1 MFSHATAYDRKQTAT
16 PRRLLTLWFLLIVLL
31 PISAN
36 ALPTQWEWAHP
47 TPHGNQHNSVIWG
60 DSEFIAVGEGGNIIT
75 SELGTVGNWTAQASN
90 TTENLNDIAWNG
102 TVYIGVGEQGT
113 IVRRATD
120 GSWSV
125 RTSSITHKLTNV
137 IWNGS
142 KFLAIGEYTASVAD
156 PINGTHNR
164 PAAVIL
170 TSSAGSTW
178 RSEAATLNPDRH
190 SNIPPPRLRGIT
202 WDGNLFVASSDDG
215 AILTSTD
222 GIAWHTRSINSITS
236 NNLTAPDKRFLA
248 VGDKGLILI
257 SSDGISWTILASGVS
272 DNLHA
277 VAWATTADSGF
288 VIVGANGTVISTTD
302 NGATWIT
309 EDSKTTETLRDIT
322 FDSNSTII
330 AVGDNGTIIT
340 RPVSNLT
347 WTQQTT
353 ATEEDLHSVAWRLEA
368 IHNYLAVGSGG
379 TILKSIA
386 DVTLWEAVADPPTD
400 FTTDLLNVEWHDM
413 TGSPGDEF
421 FLATG
426 KDGVLL
432 TTTVNIDT
440 WKSQTSNI
448 SDEWLFDSTWDGT
461 NHIVVG
467 SNGTLIT
474 STSIDGSSWTTQN
487 AQTNEHLLSIAVD
500 GPTIMIGGEYN
511 TQITTSDPTSIT
523 SPDIMTEGR
532 ITAQNLNDI
541 LFSNGVYT
549 AVGNAGTII
558 SSNDLLNWTA
568 PSSII
573 DGGSNI
579 TNDLFSIGIENKTD
593 HFFVTGAW
601 GTFIRSDD
609 PTADTWT
616 SEAIPTVP
624 PPSASFFYG
633 VASSPLNPV
642 ETLVVTVGSGGDI
655 FTSVNSGGDWNI
667 SAGSTE
673 SEETINDLTKSDTL
687 HVAVGN
693 NGTILTSTNAGIDW
707 ASQKLT
713 SSCGGNHL
721 HAVTWSDATMR
732 FVAVGDSGTICY
744 SDDGVVW
751 TPPPISANLPDS
763 ASTLYGIAWGQDQF
777 IAVGGSSVNSV
788 IYTSPNG
795 EAWTARSSSES
806 SILRDIV
813 WNEDHFIAIGDGG
826 TITTSPKGISWT
838 RNSSGTTVNLHSIA
852 IGEDAILIIG
862 ATTSPLSTIVLQNT
876 DGTWLGGDGLLAQP
890 NIHMNDISFGGTQ
903 FAAVAPSGTIMIS
916 SDGAGWTEVL
926 TGTNS
931 LFKTIIWDESKFI
944 AAGAAAHILYAN
956 NPDLVISGDFTTET
970 VREGETARYVFTI
983 TNRGITTADQ
993 ASYTGILSRNSSF
1006 LSATTTR
1013 GSCSMGSDLT
1023 CQFGNMAT
1031 GETVTLAVDIV
1042 TTETGLQ
1049 QHTGTVSANLTD
1061 SDEQD
1066 NSIAISLEVSRGND
1080 DGGGAAFSYWWLAT
1094 MLFFLLTC
1102 GRVTNRHLQHRSTKH
1117 ESS

>member
-1 MFSHATAYDRKQTAT
+1 MFSHATAYDSKQTAT
-16 PRRLLTLWFLLIVLL
+16 PRRLLTLWFLLIALL
-31 PISAN
+31 PVCAN
-36 ALPTQWEWAHP
+36 AVPTQWEWAHP

-75 SELGTVGNWTAQASN
+75 SELGTAGSWTAQSSN

-102 TVYIGVGEQGT
+102 TVYIGVGDQGT
-113 IVRRATD
+113 IIRRATNGQWD
-120 GSWSV
+120 L
-125 RTSSITHKLTNV
+125 RTSNVTHKLTNV

-190 SNIPPPRLRGIT
+190 SNIPPPRLRGVT

-215 AILTSTD
+215 AILTSTN

-236 NNLTAPDKRFLA
+236 NNLAAPDKRFLA
-248 VGDKGLILI
+248 VGDNGLVLI
-257 SSDGISWTILASGVS
+257 SNDGISWTILASDLS

-277 VAWATTADSGF
+277 VTWANTESGF
-288 VIVGANGTVISTTD
+288 VIVGASGTVISTTD

-309 EDSKTTETLRDIT
+309 EDSTTTEALRDVT

-340 RPVSNLT
+340 RLVSNLT

-353 ATEEDLHSVAWRLEA
+353 ATAEDLHSIAWRLEA
-368 IHNYLAVGSGG
+368 IHNYVAVGTGG

-386 DVTLWEAVADPPTD
+386 DVTLWEAVTDPPID
-400 FTTDLLNVEWHDM
+400 FATDLLNVEWHDM

-440 WKSQTSNI
+440 WESQTSNI

-523 SPDIMTEGR
+523 LPDIITEGR

-541 LFSNGVYT
+541 LFNNGIYI
-549 AVGNAGTII
+549 AVGNASTII
-558 SSNDLLNWTA
+558 FSNDLLNWMT
-568 PSSII
+568 PTSII
-573 DGGSNI
+573 GSSV
-579 TNDLFSIGIENKTD
+579 TNDLLSIGVENR
-593 HFFVTGAW
+593 TGDFLATGTW
-601 GTFIRSDD
+601 GSFLRSD
-609 PTADTWT
+609 PTADAWV
-616 SEAIPTVP
+616 SEAIPTAS
-624 PPSASFFYG
+624 PSASFFYG
-633 VASSPLNPV
+633 VASSPVNPV
-642 ETLVVTVGSGGDI
+642 DTLVVTVGSGGDI
-655 FTSVNSGGDWNI
+655 FTSVNSGDDWNI

-673 SEETINDLTKSDTL
+673 SEETINDLAKSDTL
-687 HVAVGN
+687 HVAVGD
-693 NGTILTSTNAGIDW
+693 NGTILNSTNAGVDW

-713 SSCGGNHL
+713 SSCGDNHL
-721 HAVTWSDATMR
+721 HAVTWSDTTMR
-732 FVAVGDSGTICY
+732 FVAVGDLGTICY
-744 SDDGVVW
+744 SDDGVSW
-751 TPPPISANLPDS
+751 TPPPISPNLPDS
-763 ASTLYGIAWGQDQF
+763 TSTLYGIAWGQDQF

-795 EAWTARSSSES
+795 EAWTPRSSSES

-852 IGEDAILIIG
+852 IGEDAMLIIG
-862 ATTSPLSTIVLQNT
+862 ATTSPLSTIILQNT
-876 DGTWLGGDGLLAQP
+876 DGTWLGGDGTLAQP

-931 LFKTIIWDESKFI
+931 LFKTILWDETKFI

-970 VREGETARYVFTI
+970 VRKGETARYVFTI

-993 ASYTGILSRNSSF
+993 ASYTGTLSRNSSF

-1013 GSCSMGSDLT
+1013 GSCSMGGDLT
-1023 CQFGNMAT
+1023 CQFGNLTT

-1049 QHTGTVSANLTD
+1049 QHTGIVSANLTD
-1061 SDEQD
+1061 SDEED
-1066 NSIAISLEVSRGND
+1066 NSIAITLEVSRGND
-1080 DGGGAAFSYWWLAT
+1080 DGGGAALGYWWLTA

-1102 GRVTNRHLQHRSTKH
+1102 GRVTNHHLQHRRD
-1117 ESS
+1117 